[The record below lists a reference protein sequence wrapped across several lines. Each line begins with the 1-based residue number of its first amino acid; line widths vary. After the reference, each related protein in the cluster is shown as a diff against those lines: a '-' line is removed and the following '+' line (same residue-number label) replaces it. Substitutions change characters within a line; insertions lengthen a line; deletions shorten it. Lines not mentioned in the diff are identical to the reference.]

1 MVEIYRPVQRRQVMP
16 VEAITT
22 LVLGG
27 VILLGLAVAVM
38 SGYVPLPGW
47 LHI

>member
-1 MVEIYRPVQRRQVMP
+1 MP

-27 VILLGLAVAVM
+27 IILVGLAAAVM
-38 SGYVPLPGW
+38 SGYVPVPGW
-47 LHI
+47 LHV